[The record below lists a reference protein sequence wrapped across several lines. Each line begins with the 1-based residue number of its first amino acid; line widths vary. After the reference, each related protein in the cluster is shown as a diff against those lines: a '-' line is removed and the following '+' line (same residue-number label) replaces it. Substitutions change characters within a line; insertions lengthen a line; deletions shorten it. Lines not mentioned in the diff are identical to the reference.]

1 MFERGDLKQT
11 RFYQEIV
18 EEKRAEGCK
27 EERERMLSLVVPN
40 FLRLGLSVEQIA
52 QELDV
57 EVEAVAR
64 YPATAI
70 AAELSSE

>member
-18 EEKRAEGCK
+18 EEERAEGRK
-27 EERERMLSLVVPN
+27 EERERMLSLVVPH

-52 QELDV
+52 QALDV
-57 EVEAVAR
+57 EVEAVACIIR
-64 YPATAI
+64 QQQ
-70 AAELSSE
+70 SQQN

>member
-18 EEKRAEGCK
+18 EEERAEGRK
-27 EERERMLSLVVPN
+27 EERERMLSLVVPH

-64 YPATAI
+64 I
-70 AAELSSE
+70 IQ

>member
-18 EEKRAEGCK
+18 EEERAEGRK

-40 FLRLGLSVEQIA
+40 FLGLGLSVEQIA
-52 QELDV
+52 RELDV
-57 EVEAVAR
+57 EVEAVECVIR
-64 YPATAI
+64 QQQ
-70 AAELSSE
+70 LQQN